1 MNSAAKVAK
10 YFSEDAEQVNFE
22 MYYFN
27 SAMKYGFGVLENT
40 RSTISVDDNVILI
53 KLSNSIYKI
62 VSDIVTHCGA
72 FPQGK

>member
-1 MNSAAKVAK
+1 MHQLDST
-10 YFSEDAEQVNFE
+10 
-22 MYYFN
+22 
-27 SAMKYGFGVLENT
+27 MKYGFGVLENT